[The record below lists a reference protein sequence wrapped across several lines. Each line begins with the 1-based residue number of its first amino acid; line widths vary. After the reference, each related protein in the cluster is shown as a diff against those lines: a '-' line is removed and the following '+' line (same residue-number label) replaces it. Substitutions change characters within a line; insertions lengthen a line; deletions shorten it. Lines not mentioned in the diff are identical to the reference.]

1 MVRIELL
8 VSRNRDTNSL
18 LRSEKKSLLRF
29 LALYTALV
37 ILLITLLS
45 LFYYQSQ
52 EKLMFSDQR
61 AELSKYAYI
70 QTKRLKV
77 LHYFFPERTTYP
89 RDPRFRS
96 AIYDIEYKKIF
107 SLLEDENIQFDKE
120 VYITNNHIHFVKL
133 LDTYYLG
140 TKYLIIEVPE
150 DTVWK
155 KEAWKYIV
163 GVGLLAFVL
172 FMIFGLFLAR
182 LFLKPMRDSIML
194 LDRFI
199 KDTTH
204 ELNTPLSAIL
214 TNIEMMDTDIM
225 VEKNR
230 KKLNRINIAAKT
242 VSQLYRDLTYLTLE
256 QEQKDRMEEI
266 ELQGL
271 IRDRVEYFTA
281 LANTKHLHFELDME
295 NVIIAADKQKITRV
309 IDNLI
314 SNAIKYNK
322 RGGTISV
329 RLRIGRLEIG
339 DTGIGIEEEK
349 IPFIFDRYMR
359 FNQSEGG
366 FGVGL
371 SIVKKILDEYH
382 IDIEVHSKVNE
393 GTKMVLKWDKI
404 S

>member
-1 MVRIELL
+1 LL
-8 VSRNRDTNSL
+8 VSKNRDTNSL

-52 EKLMFSDQR
+52 EKLMFSNQR
-61 AELSKYAYI
+61 AELSQYAYI

-77 LHYFFPERTTYP
+77 LHYFFPEKTEYP
-89 RDPRFRS
+89 RDPRFKS
-96 AIYDIEYKKIF
+96 AIYDIEHKKIF
-107 SLLEDENIQFDKE
+107 SLLEDEHVHFNEEI
-120 VYITNNHIHFVKL
+120 YITNKHIHFVKL

-140 TKYLIIEVPE
+140 TKYLIIEVEE
-150 DTVWK
+150 DGLWRNETWK
-155 KEAWKYIV
+155 HIIGY
-163 GVGLLAFVL
+163 GLVAFVL
-172 FMIFGLFLAR
+172 FMIFGLILAR

-204 ELNTPLSAIL
+204 ELNTPLSTIL

-225 VEKNR
+225 AEKNK

-256 QEQKDRMEEI
+256 QEKRHDKVEI

-271 IRDRVEYFTA
+271 IRDRIEYFTA
-281 LANTKHLHFELDME
+281 LANSKQLYFELDLE
-295 NVIIAADKQKITRV
+295 NVIIYADKQKITRV

-322 RGGTISV
+322 RGGTIGIK
-329 RLRIGRLEIG
+329 LRVGRLEIWDSG
-339 DTGIGIEEEK
+339 VGIDEEK

-371 SIVKKILDEYH
+371 SIVKKILDEYN
-382 IDIEVHSKVNE
+382 IEIEVYSKLEE
-393 GTKMVLKWDKI
+393 GTRMVLRWRRL

>member
-1 MVRIELL
+1 
-8 VSRNRDTNSL
+8 
-18 LRSEKKSLLRF
+18 

-45 LFYYQSQ
+45 IFYYQSQ
-52 EKLMFSDQR
+52 EKLMYSDQR
-61 AELSKYAYI
+61 AELSQYAYI

-77 LHYFFPERTTYP
+77 LHYFFPERTEYP
-89 RDPRFRS
+89 RDPRFKS

-107 SLLEDENIQFDKE
+107 SLLEDENVHFNEEI
-120 VYITNNHIHFVKL
+120 YITKGYIHFVKL

-150 DTVWK
+150 DT
-155 KEAWKYIV
+155 AWKNETLKHIV
-163 GVGLLAFVL
+163 GYGFLAFIL
-172 FMIFGLFLAR
+172 FMIFGLVLAR

-214 TNIEMMDTDIM
+214 TNIEMMDTDVM
-225 VEKNR
+225 VEKNK

-256 QEQKDRMEEI
+256 QEKRHEKIEI
-266 ELQGL
+266 ELQSL
-271 IRDRVEYFTA
+271 IRDRIEYFTA
-281 LANTKHLHFELDME
+281 LANTKQLHFELDLE
-295 NVIIAADKQKITRV
+295 NVIIYADKQKITRV

-314 SNAIKYNK
+314 SNAIKYNIRK
-322 RGGTISV
+322 GTIGI
-329 RLRIGRLEIG
+329 RLRIGRLEIW
-339 DTGIGIEEEK
+339 DTGVGIDEEK

-371 SIVKKILDEYH
+371 SIVKKILDEYNIH
-382 IDIEVHSKVNE
+382 IEVYSKE
-393 GTKMVLKWDKI
+393 GSGTRMIITWGEV
-404 S
+404 